1 MPEPVIVVPVDGS
14 ELSERAIPV
23 AVALARGLSA
33 TLHFLTVWESGDHD
47 IERHFPA
54 LAQDLARSAEKYYGD
69 YLSRVAGKAEG
80 IAVAAEVR
88 SGRPAEQILAYA
100 SEKGAR
106 FIVLS
111 THGRSGLS
119 RWWYGSVTDRIVHTS
134 PVPVVAVGP
143 NALRDAERYAIRHI
157 ATPLDGSPL
166 SETAIPTAVELASA
180 LAARLT
186 LVRAVRWAAQAY
198 PYTLPEA
205 YVPQLDAELEAGA
218 RAYLDGVRAGVEA
231 SVPLDTAVVRGAI
244 ADSLMEFCERE
255 SVDLV
260 VMSTHGRSGL
270 ARATLGSVADRLLHG
285 PCPVA
290 LIRPKE

>member
-33 TLHFLTVWESGDHD
+33 TLHLLTVWESEDED
-47 IERHFPA
+47 LERHFPA
-54 LAQDLARSAEKYYGD
+54 LAADLARSAESYYAD
-69 YLSRVAGKAEG
+69 YLSRIAAKAGGATVVAQ
-80 IAVAAEVR
+80 VR

-100 SEKGAR
+100 SELGAR
-106 FIVLS
+106 FIVMS

-134 PVPVVAVGP
+134 FTPVVVVGP
-143 NALRDAERYAIRHI
+143 HALRDAGTYAIRHI

-166 SETAIPTAVELASA
+166 SEAAILTAVELASA
-180 LAARLT
+180 VGARLT

-218 RAYLDGVRAGVEA
+218 RAYLDRVRANIEA
-231 SVPLDTAVVRGAI
+231 SLSVDTEVVRGVI
-244 ADSLMEFCERE
+244 ADSLMEFCERAA
-255 SVDLV
+255 VDLV

>member
-33 TLHFLTVWESGDHD
+33 TLHFLTVWESEDQD
-47 IERHFPA
+47 LERHFPA
-54 LAQDLARSAEKYYGD
+54 LAADLARSAEKYYGD
-69 YLSRVAGKAEG
+69 YLARVVRKAEG
-80 IAVAAEVR
+80 VKVVAEVR
-88 SGRPAEQILAYA
+88 PGHPAEQILAYA
-100 SEKGAR
+100 SETSAG
-106 FIVLS
+106 FIVVS

-119 RWWYGSVTDRIVHTS
+119 RWWYGSVTDRLVHTS
-134 PVPVVAVGP
+134 PVPVVVVGP
-143 NALRDAERYAIRHI
+143 NALREPASYSIRHI
-157 ATPLDGSPL
+157 AAPLDGSSL
-166 SETAIPTAVELASA
+166 SETAVPAAVELAFA
-180 LAARLT
+180 LGARLT

-218 RAYLDGVRAGVEA
+218 KAYLEGVRAGIETSLHV
-231 SVPLDTAVVRGAI
+231 DTAVVRGVI
-244 ADSLMEFCERE
+244 AESLMEFCERVG
-255 SVDLV
+255 VDLV

-285 PCPVA
+285 PCPVV

>member
-1 MPEPVIVVPVDGS
+1 MPEAAIVVPVDGS

-23 AVALARGLSA
+23 ASALARGLSA
-33 TLHFLTVWESGDHD
+33 TLHLLTVWEGEDED
-47 IERHFPA
+47 LERHFPA
-54 LAQDLARSAEKYYGD
+54 LAADLARSAETYYAD
-69 YLSRVAGKAEG
+69 YLSRVAAKAEG
-80 IAVAAEVR
+80 VSVVAEAR

-100 SEKGAR
+100 ADLGAR
-106 FIVLS
+106 FIVMS

-134 PVPVVAVGP
+134 PTPVVVVGP
-143 NALRDAERYAIRHI
+143 HALPDPGAYAIRHI
-157 ATPLDGSPL
+157 AAPLDGSPL
-166 SETAIPTAVELASA
+166 SEAALPIAVELASA

-218 RAYLDGVRAGVEA
+218 KAYLDRVRTGLDA
-231 SVPLDTAVVRGAI
+231 SLSVDTEVVRGVI
-244 ADSLMEFCERE
+244 AESLMEFCDRAG
-255 SVDLV
+255 VDLV

>member
-1 MPEPVIVVPVDGS
+1 MPEPVIVVPLDGS

-23 AVALARGLSA
+23 AVALARGLGA
-33 TLHFLTVWESGDHD
+33 TLRFLTVWESEDRD
-47 IERHFPA
+47 LEQHFPA
-54 LAQDLARSAEKYYGD
+54 LAADLSLAAETYYGE
-69 YLSRVAGKAEG
+69 YLGRVAPKAQG
-80 IAVAAEVR
+80 VSVAAEVR
-88 SGRPAEQILAYA
+88 SGEPAEQILAYA
-100 SEKGAR
+100 SQVAAD

-111 THGRSGLS
+111 THGRSGVS

-134 PVPVVAVGP
+134 PVPVVVVGP
-143 NALRDAERYAIRHI
+143 NALPDTTTYGVRRI

-166 SETAIPTAVELASA
+166 SESAIDTALRLAEA
-180 LAARLT
+180 LSARLT

-218 RAYLDGVRAGVEA
+218 RAYLEGVRAGLET
-231 SVPLDTAVVRGAI
+231 SVPVDTAVVRGVI

>member
-1 MPEPVIVVPVDGS
+1 MPEPVIVVPLDGS

-23 AVALARGLSA
+23 AVALARGLGA
-33 TLHFLTVWESGDHD
+33 TLQFLTVWESEDRD
-47 IERHFPA
+47 LEQHFPA
-54 LAQDLARSAEKYYGD
+54 LAADLSQAAETYYGEYLAR
-69 YLSRVAGKAEG
+69 VAPKAQG
-80 IAVAAEVR
+80 VSVAAEVR
-88 SGRPAEQILAYA
+88 SGEPAEQILAYA
-100 SEKGAR
+100 SQVAAD

-111 THGRSGLS
+111 THGRSGVS

-134 PVPVVAVGP
+134 PVPVVVVGP
-143 NALRDAERYAIRHI
+143 SALPDTTTYGVRRI

-166 SETAIPTAVELASA
+166 SESAIDTALRLAEA
-180 LAARLT
+180 LSARLT

-218 RAYLDGVRAGVEA
+218 RAYLEGVRAGLET
-231 SVPLDTAVVRGAI
+231 SVPVDTAVVRGVI

-255 SVDLV
+255 GVDLV

>member
-33 TLHFLTVWESGDHD
+33 TLHLLTVWEPEDHD
-47 IERHFPA
+47 LERHFPA
-54 LAQDLARSAEKYYGD
+54 LASDLAKAAEKYYGD
-69 YLSRVAGKAEG
+69 YLARVAGKAEG
-80 IAVAAEVR
+80 VPVVAEVR

-100 SEKGAR
+100 AEKGAR
-106 FIVLS
+106 FVVMS

-119 RWWYGSVTDRIVHTS
+119 RWWYGSVADRIVHTS
-134 PVPVVAVGP
+134 STPVVVVGP
-143 NALRDAERYAIRHI
+143 NALRDAAYAIRHI
-157 ATPLDGSPL
+157 ATPLDGSTL
-166 SETAIPTAVELASA
+166 SESAIPTAVELAAA
-180 LAARLT
+180 LRARLT

-218 RAYLDGVRAGVEA
+218 QAYLQAVRGGVET
-231 SVPLDTAVVRGAI
+231 SVTIDTAVVRGAI
-244 ADSLMEFCERE
+244 AESLMEFCERE
-255 SVDLV
+255 GVDLV

>member
-33 TLHFLTVWESGDHD
+33 TLHLLTVWEPEDQD
-47 IERHFPA
+47 VERHFPA
-54 LAQDLARSAEKYYGD
+54 LASDLAKAAEKYYGD
-69 YLSRVAGKAEG
+69 YLARVAGKAEG
-80 IAVAAEVR
+80 VPVVAEVR

-100 SEKGAR
+100 AEKGAR
-106 FIVLS
+106 FVVMS

-119 RWWYGSVTDRIVHTS
+119 RWWYGSVADRIVHTS
-134 PVPVVAVGP
+134 SIPVVVVGP
-143 NALRDAERYAIRHI
+143 NALRDAAAYAVRHI
-157 ATPLDGSPL
+157 ATPLDGSAL
-166 SETAIPTAVELASA
+166 SESAIPTAVELAAA
-180 LAARLT
+180 LRARLT

-218 RAYLDGVRAGVEA
+218 QAYLQAVRGGVET
-231 SVPLDTAVVRGAI
+231 SVTIDTAVVRGAI
-244 ADSLMEFCERE
+244 AESLMEFCERE
-255 SVDLV
+255 GVDLV